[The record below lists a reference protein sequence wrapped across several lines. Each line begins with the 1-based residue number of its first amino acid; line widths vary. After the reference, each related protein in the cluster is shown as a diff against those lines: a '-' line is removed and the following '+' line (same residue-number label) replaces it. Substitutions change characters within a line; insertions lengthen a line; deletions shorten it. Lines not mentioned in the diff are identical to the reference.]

1 MIGANLECY
10 SEKFGI
16 AFQICTFKLDSAY
29 MPCHN
34 AFSMSDSA
42 KQTMERSM
50 VAELQHYTRAFPCVL
65 VTGARQ
71 VGKST
76 LLRRYLPEGME
87 YLTLDSLKTAAEAK
101 NDPEGF
107 LEQHPAP
114 LCIDEIQYV
123 PELFRAIKARVD
135 ADRRAGMYWLT
146 GSQRFHLMQ
155 GVSESLA
162 GRIGI
167 FELHSFSQRE
177 AAGRGAE
184 QPPLFTLEN
193 LPQLMQNAPVCDRE
207 TLIRRM
213 HRGGYPELLTNAELT
228 EDIFFSSY
236 MKSYI
241 ERHVQTLTQVADNN
255 AFFRFMRSAAAHT
268 GQQVNYS
275 SLGTDAGVTSKTA
288 KAWLGLLATSGII
301 TMVEPY
307 STTTSKRLVKSPKLY
322 FMDTGLACWLQGLD
336 TPEALARSP
345 FLGAM
350 AETWAFGQ
358 LWRNSTD
365 RGKRPRICYYRDSK
379 GAEVD
384 FLLEHGGALT
394 PVEVKW
400 STAPVVAD
408 LKAAT
413 GIPKGLL
420 PLTPGIVLHA
430 GTELYHL
437 GHGCFAYP
445 LSAL

>member
-1 MIGANLECY
+1 
-10 SEKFGI
+10 
-16 AFQICTFKLDSAY
+16 
-29 MPCHN
+29 
-34 AFSMSDSA
+34 
-42 KQTMERSM
+42 M
-50 VAELQHYTRAFPCVL
+50 VTELHHYTRAFPCVL

-76 LLRRYLPEGME
+76 LLRHHLPEGME

-101 NDPEGF
+101 EDPEGF

-123 PELFRAIKARVD
+123 PELLRAIKARVD
-135 ADRRAGMYWLT
+135 ADRHAGMYWLT

-155 GVSESLA
+155 GGSESLA

-167 FELHSFSQRE
+167 FELHGLSQRE
-177 AAGRGAE
+177 AAGMGGQNA
-184 QPPLFTLEN
+184 PLFTLEN
-193 LPQLMQNAPVCDRE
+193 LPALAEHAPLCDRSA
-207 TLIRRM
+207 LIRRM

-228 EDIFFSSY
+228 EDAFFSAY
-236 MKSYI
+236 VQTYI
-241 ERHVQTLTQVADNN
+241 ERDVQALTQVADNN
-255 AFFRFMRSAAAHT
+255 AFFRLMRSAAART

-275 SLGTDAGVTSKTA
+275 TMGVDAGVTSKTA
-288 KAWLGLLATSGII
+288 KAWLRLLETSGII

-307 STTTSKRLVKSPKLY
+307 SAATSKRLVKSPKMY

-336 TPEALARSP
+336 SPEALARSP

-365 RGKRPRICYYRDSK
+365 KGKRPRICYYRDSK

-384 FLLEHGGALT
+384 FLLENGGKLT
-394 PVEVKW
+394 PVEVKL
-400 STAPVVAD
+400 STAPTIAD
-408 LKAAT
+408 LKAAA
-413 GIPKGLL
+413 GIPQGLL

-430 GTELYHL
+430 GTEMYHL

-445 LSAL
+445 LSAI